1 MRPCFAFT
9 AKTATKPAVLAIDD
23 EIGFWGVQ
31 AKDFRTQLD
40 AVDGDELV
48 VEINSPGG
56 DVFAGLGMYNMLRS
70 FSASGKKV
78 TTRITGIAASIASVI
93 FLAGDKREMPENAM
107 VMIHG
112 VAGGAW
118 GTVGEIEE
126 RAAAMKKVQASMQT
140 VYTSRLGID
149 ETRASELTA
158 KDNWFSAQEA
168 LSEKIATDLTEEVK
182 VTAKFNVERADLPE
196 HVAKLFAAKT
206 DAPPP
211 VQEPAITPEDK
222 PAPCTEITPEDQEH
236 LQTPVAEAVVALA
249 KTAGLEAHASFLALS
264 CTTVDEAKARLTEAR
279 EIVALCT
286 VAGQADKAAAHIR
299 AKAKIADVRA
309 ALVEDMAASDAHID
323 ATQGDNKS
331 GKTGD
336 TSASPPVV
344 NTASIW
350 ASHNKQLKK
359 GA

>member
-31 AKDFRTQLD
+31 AKDFRSQLD
-40 AVDGDELV
+40 AVEGDELV

-70 FSASGKKV
+70 FAASGKKV
-78 TTRITGIAASIASVI
+78 TTRVTGVAASIASVI
-93 FLAGDKREMPENAM
+93 FLAGDDREMPSNAM

-112 VAGGAW
+112 VASGAW
-118 GTVGEIEE
+118 GTVDEIEE
-126 RAAAMKKVQASMQT
+126 RVAAMKKVQASMRS
-140 VYTSRLGID
+140 VYVNRLGID
-149 ETRASELTA
+149 EARADELTA

-168 LSEKIATDLTEEVK
+168 KDEGIATVLTDSVE
-182 VTAKFNVERADLPE
+182 VTAKFNLDRADLPE
-196 HVAKLFAAKT
+196 HVAKLFAAKQDDPT
-206 DAPPP
+206 PDPDP
-211 VQEPAITPEDK
+211 EPAISDEDK
-222 PAPCTEITPEDQEH
+222 DK

-249 KTAGLEAHASFLALS
+249 KTSGLEAHASFLALS
-264 CTTVDEAKARLTEAR
+264 CATVDEAKARMVEAR

-286 VAGQADKAAAHIR
+286 VAGMEAKAAEHIR
-299 AKAKIADVRA
+299 AKATVADVRA
-309 ALVEDMAASDAHID
+309 ALVEAMAASDQHTD
-323 ATQGDNKS
+323 ATQGDKKS

-336 TSASPPVV
+336 DSASPPVV
-344 NTASIW
+344 NTASLW
-350 ASHNKQLKK
+350 ASHNKQQTK

>member
-78 TTRITGIAASIASVI
+78 TTRVTGIAASIASVI

-196 HVAKLFAAKT
+196 HVAKLFAAKVDT
-206 DAPPP
+206 PEPEP
-211 VQEPAITPEDK
+211 EPAITKEDEQ
-222 PAPCTEITPEDQEH
+222 ALEH
-236 LQTPVAEAVVALA
+236 PVAEAIMAAA
-249 KTAGLEAHASFLALS
+249 KTAGLEAHAPFLALS
-264 CTTVDEAKARLTEAR
+264 CASLDEAKTRMSDAR

-286 VAGQADKAAAHIR
+286 VAGVADKAAAHIR
-299 AKAKIADVRA
+299 ANTSVAAVRA
-309 ALVEDMAASDAHID
+309 ALVETLAKADESID
-323 ATQGDNKS
+323 NSQRENTS
-331 GKTGD
+331 GKTGQD
-336 TSASPPVV
+336 NASPPVV
-344 NTASIW
+344 NSASIW

>member
-31 AKDFRTQLD
+31 AKDFRSQLD
-40 AVDGDELV
+40 AVEGDELV

-70 FSASGKKV
+70 VAASGKKV
-78 TTRITGIAASIASVI
+78 TTRVTGVAASIASVI
-93 FLAGDKREMPENAM
+93 FLAGDDREMPSNAM

-112 VAGGAW
+112 VASGAW
-118 GTVGEIEE
+118 GTVDEIEE
-126 RAAAMKKVQASMQT
+126 RVAAMKKVQASMRS
-140 VYTSRLGID
+140 VYVNRLGID
-149 ETRASELTA
+149 EARADELTA

-168 LSEKIATDLTEEVK
+168 KDEGIATVLTDSVE
-182 VTAKFNVERADLPE
+182 VTAKFNLDRADLPE
-196 HVAKLFAAKT
+196 HVAKLFAAKQDDPT
-206 DAPPP
+206 PDPDP
-211 VQEPAITPEDK
+211 EPAISDEDK
-222 PAPCTEITPEDQEH
+222 DK

-249 KTAGLEAHASFLALS
+249 KTSGLEAHASFLALS
-264 CTTVDEAKARLTEAR
+264 CATVDEAKTRMAEAR

-286 VAGQADKAAAHIR
+286 VAGMEAKAAEHIR
-299 AKAKIADVRA
+299 AKATVADVRA
-309 ALVEDMAASDAHID
+309 ALVEAMAASDQHTD
-323 ATQGDNKS
+323 ATQGDKKS

-336 TSASPPVV
+336 DSASPPVV
-344 NTASIW
+344 NTASLW
-350 ASHNKQLKK
+350 ASHNKQQTK

>member
-31 AKDFRTQLD
+31 AKDFRSQLD
-40 AVDGDELV
+40 AVEGDVLV

-70 FSASGKKV
+70 FAASGKKV
-78 TTRITGIAASIASVI
+78 TTRVTGVAASIASVV
-93 FLAGDKREMPENAM
+93 FLAGDDREMPNNAM

-112 VAGGAW
+112 VASGAW
-118 GTVGEIEE
+118 GTVDEIEE
-126 RAAAMKKVQASMQT
+126 RVAAMKKVQASMRS
-140 VYTSRLGID
+140 VYVNRLGID
-149 ETRASELTA
+149 EARADELTA

-168 LSEKIATDLTEEVK
+168 KDEGIATVLTDAVE
-182 VTAKFNVERADLPE
+182 VTAKFNLDRADLPE
-196 HVAKLFAAKT
+196 HVAKLFAAK
-206 DAPPP
+206 A
-211 VQEPAITPEDK
+211 EDK
-222 PAPCTEITPEDQEH
+222 PEPGTEITPEDKEQ

-249 KTAGLEAHASFLALS
+249 KAAGLETHASFLALS

-309 ALVEDMAASDAHID
+309 SLVEAMAASDAHID

>member
-31 AKDFRTQLD
+31 AKDFRSQLD
-40 AVDGDELV
+40 AVEGDELV

-70 FSASGKKV
+70 FAASGKKV
-78 TTRITGIAASIASVI
+78 TTRVTGVAASIASVI
-93 FLAGDKREMPENAM
+93 FLAGDDREMPSNAM

-112 VAGGAW
+112 VASGAW
-118 GTVGEIEE
+118 GTVDEIEE
-126 RAAAMKKVQASMQT
+126 RVAAMKKVQASMRS
-140 VYTSRLGID
+140 VYVNRLGID
-149 ETRASELTA
+149 EARADELTA

-168 LSEKIATDLTEEVK
+168 KDEGIATVLTDQVE
-182 VTAKFNVERADLPE
+182 VTAKFNLDRAALPE

-206 DAPPP
+206 EE
-211 VQEPAITPEDK
+211 EPA
-222 PAPCTEITPEDQEH
+222 PAPETETEITPEDQGQ
-236 LQTPVAEAVVALA
+236 LQTPVAESVVALA
-249 KTAGLEAHASFLALS
+249 KASGLEAHASFLALS
-264 CTTVDEAKARLTEAR
+264 CANLDEAKARLTEAR

-286 VAGQADKAAAHIR
+286 VAGQSDKAAAHIR
-299 AKAKIADVRA
+299 AKASVADVRA
-309 ALVEDMAASDAHID
+309 ALVASMAAADEHID
-323 ATQGDNKS
+323 ATQGDKQS

-336 TSASPPVV
+336 ESASPPVV